1 MLSTEERDLGA
12 WEAGVSD
19 LGGVATLER
28 REGGPSISFYLF
40 CSKAFISLTRLRFK
54 IVNMNKTD

>member
-19 LGGVATLER
+19 LDGVATLER
-28 REGGPSISFYLF
+28 REVGLPFH
-40 CSKAFISLTRLRFK
+40 FIYFFILLHFEACR
-54 IVNMNKTD
+54 IVVP

>member
-28 REGGPSISFYLF
+28 REGGPSTSFYLF
-40 CSKAFISLTRLRFK
+40 CSFAAL
-54 IVNMNKTD
+54 